1 VSAINIIITRINSL
15 CVCVCFHRSYYYDF
29 LLFAAFFTR
38 SVGANFRSVSA
49 PLHVYQWHCL
59 MFIVQFPYMLINF
72 PGYLMM
78 SGGRVE
84 QSGKAENDWDFS
96 SFCLLLTHLFSFNM
110 VFLIFVVA
118 M

>member
-78 SGGRVE
+78 SEGAGGTVRE
-84 QSGKAENDWDFS
+84 SGK
-96 SFCLLLTHLFSFNM
+96 
-110 VFLIFVVA
+110 
-118 M
+118 